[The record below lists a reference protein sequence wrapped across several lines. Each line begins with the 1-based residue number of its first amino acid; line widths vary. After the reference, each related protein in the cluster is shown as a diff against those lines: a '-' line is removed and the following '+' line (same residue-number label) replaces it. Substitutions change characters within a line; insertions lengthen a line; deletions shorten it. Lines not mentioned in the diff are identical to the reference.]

1 LGKSRT
7 GPLFAAVVL
16 IGCSCV
22 GAIALAPPAHAATV
36 PSPTLSVPPAGVHG
50 YPMWDSYYDLASF
63 GYEEQELFVSGTA
76 QTAAAVT
83 APYTTRIIVTRP
95 TDPAKFNGTVL
106 LDWVNVT
113 AQFEN
118 AVDTMLTRQMLMREG
133 FAYVHVSAQAAGL
146 CCFALTPEVWD
157 PARYGALNHPGDEYA
172 FDMFTQV
179 AQAFKAPQGID
190 PMGALGASS
199 VHRVLAAGQS
209 QSANELAD
217 YVKTWLPAHPEAVGV
232 IDGILVHGNVPG
244 EKSFVT
250 GSPIPVLH
258 LLSDFEAQ
266 DDGVDPAAVDP
277 NYRLWEIAG
286 ASHSD
291 FFIGY
296 QSVFGHGP
304 RVLTGADKQTAAQF
318 DDLMTAAGNYGEVI
332 HPLLATCT
340 LAGATLP
347 MHYADSAAIHQL
359 NAWVATGTAPPNGPR
374 FAFANGTLAADQ
386 YGNTLGGIRMPPI
399 DVPVA
404 RYVSTVCQ
412 LGGITLPFTDSEI
425 QGLYKTHAAYY
436 ALMKTRTD
444 QAVADGWLLPP
455 DAVDLMHRACAASV
469 RFGEAQGDCP
479 AYVPPAFNT
488 PLAAPAASDVLLA
501 RTGRDANLVVPYA
514 VLALA
519 VLVRQMTRRRQLGL
533 RLLSR
538 E

>member
-1 LGKSRT
+1 MGGDLGTLRT
-7 GPLFAAVVL
+7 LRLFAAVLV
-16 IGCSCV
+16 IACV
-22 GAIALAPPAHAATV
+22 TVVALDSPAHATTV
-36 PSPTLSVPPAGVHG
+36 LPSPTLTVPPAGLRG
-50 YPMWDSYYDLASF
+50 FPLWDSYYDLTPF

-76 QTAAAVT
+76 QSATGAT

-133 FAYVHVSAQAAGL
+133 FAYVHVSAQSAGV
-146 CCFALTPEVWD
+146 CCTPLTPKVWD
-157 PARYGALNHPGDEYA
+157 PVRYAALDHPGDDYA
-172 FDMFTQV
+172 FDMFSQV
-179 AQAFKAPQGID
+179 AQAFKAPKDID
-190 PMGALGASS
+190 PMGALGAGS
-199 VHRVLAAGQS
+199 VRRVLAVGQS

-232 IDGILVHGNVPG
+232 IDGIEVHGNVPG
-244 EKSFVT
+244 DKSFVT

-258 LLSDFEAQ
+258 LLSDYEAQ
-266 DDGVDPAAVDP
+266 DDGVDPATVDP

-296 QSVFGHGP
+296 QSVAGFGP
-304 RVLTGADKQTAAQF
+304 RVSVGAAKQTKAQF
-318 DDLMTAAGNYGEVI
+318 DETIKAAGNYGEVI

-359 NAWVATGTAPPNGPR
+359 NAWVTTGTAPPNGPR
-374 FAFANGTLAADQ
+374 FAFTNGQLATDQ

-404 RYVSTVCQ
+404 HYVSTVCQ
-412 LGGITLPFTDSEI
+412 LGGITVPFTDLEI
-425 QGLYKTHAAYY
+425 QALYKTHAAYY
-436 ALMKTRTD
+436 ALMKDRTD
-444 QAVADGWLLPP
+444 QAVAGGWLLPP
-455 DAVDLMHRACAASV
+455 DAIDLMQRACAASI
-469 RFGEAQGDCP
+469 RFGQAQAACP

-488 PLAAPAASDVLLA
+488 PLAVPA
-501 RTGRDANLVVPYA
+501 
-514 VLALA
+514 
-519 VLVRQMTRRRQLGL
+519 RRRV
-533 RLLSR
+533 RLV
-538 E
+538 